1 MQVKSFEYVSKS
13 SILVVILDNNGGK
26 YVAQRAVYPCAFKL
40 VLPRNVNHNLQL
52 FVASGVKYSFAK
64 KSYSLCKNVQSPCQS
79 SHFKTSQ
86 LKHLKED
93 RSKTI
98 MCNPNSV
105 KQRIFLNSIPFW
117 LKEHEFCVN

>member
-26 YVAQRAVYPCAFKL
+26 YVAQRAVYPCAFKI
-40 VLPRNVNHNLQL
+40 VLHRNVNHNLQL

-64 KSYSLCKNVQSPCQS
+64 PYSLRKNVQSICQS

-86 LKHLKED
+86 LKHLKKD
-93 RSKTI
+93 GSKIVT
-98 MCNPNSV
+98 CNPTSV
-105 KQRIFLNSIPFW
+105 KQRIFLKRIPFW
-117 LKEHEFCVN
+117 LKECKFCVN